1 MVSLMK
7 ILAKDIDEPLEL
19 SDCFYENKKSFY
31 LYIASYAASDGDAN
45 EQGSKPLRF
54 HKVENMIDCIFSPN
68 MSRSFYNAILNTDIC
83 NTIEQHHRNDKN
95 QIMERILSLVHDY
108 NCPVLV
114 HVKPAALATQELL
127 KRYRFLEL
135 LQQSDDFLYM
145 DFDGNDTVLKSDES
159 KFDIK
164 IYELDDL
171 TQADS
176 KMRKLEWGYV
186 LCASFG
192 FRNPEIHGPFYS
204 DVWSRVEV
212 GPTKPVRMFIAL
224 KNDRVV
230 GGCHLSLSCGIA
242 CLFNLVTLKNER
254 GQGIGKAL
262 SLTAMKSA
270 RELNYRYLVL
280 QASAMGAPIY
290 KKLGF
295 RSLPSYKTFIKLPT
309 AIWYYKIIELV
320 LTMLGMQRIQQ
331 LMDIVRKISKNFLAV
346 TMIMMIIVGI
356 LIVKIFK

>member
-7 ILAKDIDEPLEL
+7 ILTKNIDEALEL
-19 SDCFYENKKSFY
+19 SELFCENKKSFY
-31 LYIASYAASDGDAN
+31 LHIASYAATDGDEN
-45 EQGSKPLRF
+45 EQGIKPLRF

-68 MSRSFYNAILNTDIC
+68 MLWSFYNAILNTDIC
-83 NTIEQHHRNDKN
+83 HTIEQHQRNDNN
-95 QIMERILSLVHDY
+95 QIMERILSLAYDY
-108 NCPVLV
+108 NCPVRV
-114 HVKPAALATQELL
+114 EVKPTALATQELL
-127 KRYRFLEL
+127 KNYRFLEL
-135 LQQSDDFLYM
+135 LQQRDHFLYM

-159 KFDIK
+159 KFGIT
-164 IYELDDL
+164 ICELDDL

-186 LCASFG
+186 LCESFG
-192 FRNPEIHGPFYS
+192 FRNPEILGPFYS

-230 GGCHLSLSCGIA
+230 GGCHLSLSRGIA
-242 CLFNLVTLKNER
+242 CLFNLVTLKTER

-262 SLTAMKSA
+262 SLTAMRSA
-270 RELNYRYLVL
+270 RELNYRYMVL

-295 RSLPSYKTFIKLPT
+295 RSLPSYKIFIKLPT
-309 AIWYYKIIELV
+309 AIWYYKIIEIV
-320 LTMLGMQRIQQ
+320 LTVVGIQRIQQ
-331 LMDIVRKISKNFLAV
+331 LMGIIRKIPKNFPAII
-346 TMIMMIIVGI
+346 MIMMIIVGI
-356 LIVKIFK
+356 FIVKIFK